1 MRIAPTWE
9 RDQVSLLDA
18 NPDPRS
24 RSTMKTFVAA
34 FALTLAPALAA
45 ADTYK
50 IEGSHTQSGF
60 AVKHLL
66 ISTVRGEFGKTEGTV
81 VIDPADLTRS
91 TVEATIDATTI
102 DTRDAKRD
110 EHLRNADFFDVAK
123 FPRITFKSTKVEKAG
138 EGTLKVTGD
147 LTMKGVTKP
156 VVLTVEGPS
165 AEIKDP
171 WGNTRRGLSATARI
185 NRKDFGV
192 SYGPDAVVSDVVAI
206 TIDAELLKDAP
217 PAKK

>member
-1 MRIAPTWE
+1 
-9 RDQVSLLDA
+9 
-18 NPDPRS
+18 
-24 RSTMKTFVAA
+24 MKKLAA
-34 FALTLAPALAA
+34 AALALVLAPALALA
-45 ADTYK
+45 ADSYK
-50 IEGSHTQSGF
+50 IEGSHTQSAF
-60 AVKHLL
+60 AVKHLM

-81 VIDPADLTRS
+81 VIDPADVTRS
-91 TVEATIDATTI
+91 TVEATIDVASV

-123 FPRITFKSTKVEKAG
+123 FPKITFKSTKVEQAG

-156 VVLTVEGPS
+156 VVLTVSGPTD
-165 AEIKDP
+165 EIKDP
-171 WGNTRRGLSATARI
+171 WGNTRRGLSASTKI

-192 SYGPDAVVSDVVAI
+192 SYGPNAAVSDEVAI

-217 PAKK
+217 AKK

>member
-1 MRIAPTWE
+1 
-9 RDQVSLLDA
+9 
-18 NPDPRS
+18 
-24 RSTMKTFVAA
+24 MKKLAA
-34 FALTLAPALAA
+34 AALALVLAPALALA
-45 ADTYK
+45 ADSYK
-50 IEGSHTQSGF
+50 IEGSHTQSAF
-60 AVKHLL
+60 AVKHLM

-81 VIDPADLTRS
+81 VIDPADVTRS
-91 TVEATIDATTI
+91 TVEATIDVASV

-123 FPRITFKSTKVEKAG
+123 FPKITFKSTKVEKAG

-156 VVLTVEGPS
+156 VVLTVSGPTD
-165 AEIKDP
+165 EIKDP
-171 WGNTRRGLSATARI
+171 WGNTRRGLSASTKI

-192 SYGPDAVVSDVVAI
+192 SYGPNAAVSDEVAI

-217 PAKK
+217 AKQ